1 MEDKIKIRELIVR
14 QFFWPR
20 IFKLFDLLCFLKLVS
35 IYHESDNLCFHFSF
49 FTLSSYLLEH
59 GADPLITDAEG
70 NIALHW
76 AALSGSYKTC
86 EKLLNYGCDV
96 NANNSIGETPM

>member
-1 MEDKIKIRELIVR
+1 MFLLE
-14 QFFWPR
+14 FFKVYT
-20 IFKLFDLLCFLKLVS
+20 ILFLSTLVWACENK
-35 IYHESDNLCFHFSF
+35 HEEVI
-49 FTLSSYLLEH
+49 TYLLEH

-86 EKLLNYGCDV
+86 EQLLNYGCDV
-96 NANNSIGETPM
+96 NATNSIGETPM